1 MIGAVSTMHLYRAP
15 GLEPG
20 CFHARWQKQR
30 KMGWIFLQLR
40 FTGLHTDGVEPH
52 FQPSRKAVCCK
63 GGNTNTKKEPA
74 ICKKSLQITGSASGV
89 WHLTDDRLCLSVFN
103 IHEAGRFT
111 FRAKHRKIMRCRIL
125 AE

>member
-1 MIGAVSTMHLYRAP
+1 MHLYRAP

-63 GGNTNTKKEPA
+63 GGNTNTKKSQQSVRNPY
-74 ICKKSLQITGSASGV
+74 KSLALRLASG
-89 WHLTDDRLCLSVFN
+89 T
-103 IHEAGRFT
+103 
-111 FRAKHRKIMRCRIL
+111 
-125 AE
+125 